1 MKITDGYLE
10 SKSWTI
16 LSTPVLIGF
25 CFISRV
31 QKIQSDKARKNFD
44 SEKNMI
50 FDLKAFRKSSIIKVY
65 DSLHGISTDVV
76 ELSEAVEI
84 LAYCLMDGK
93 VDQKSSFETCLY
105 NDLLEQLKNNEV
117 KQYFQF
123 SVIHF

>member
-1 MKITDGYLE
+1 
-10 SKSWTI
+10 
-16 LSTPVLIGF
+16 
-25 CFISRV
+25 
-31 QKIQSDKARKNFD
+31 
-44 SEKNMI
+44 MI

-65 DSLHGISTDVV
+65 DSLHGISADVV

-117 KQYFQF
+117 KQYFQL
-123 SVIHF
+123 SVILYKKCITYTFFRKYRKKHLH

>member
-1 MKITDGYLE
+1 MKIT
-10 SKSWTI
+10 
-16 LSTPVLIGF
+16 LSTPVFKAGKF
-25 CFISRV
+25 CFVSRV
-31 QKIQSDKARKNFD
+31 QKIWSDKARKNFD

-84 LAYCLMDGK
+84 LAYCMMDGK

-105 NDLLEQLKNNEV
+105 NDLVEQLKNNEV
-117 KQYFQF
+117 
-123 SVIHF
+123 I

>member
-1 MKITDGYLE
+1 
-10 SKSWTI
+10 
-16 LSTPVLIGF
+16 
-25 CFISRV
+25 
-31 QKIQSDKARKNFD
+31 
-44 SEKNMI
+44 MI
-50 FDLKAFRKSSIIKVY
+50 FDLKAFRKRSIRKVY

-117 KQYFQF
+117 EQYFQF
-123 SVIHF
+123 YAILYSLYIFRKYRKKHLH